1 MVFFTW
7 KKYSIKKYP
16 DHCGRTTLKSGLF
29 FIFILSHK
37 SRRPIKSLKFEEVIN
52 FCKKILYGP
61 FSMSHRPCDIIF
73 LIITLK
79 VLTCFEFINNLFSM
93 YFYNE
98 KSTGINNNTKANFFL
113 QPIQRVSTF
122 HANDLSSF
130 PIMLKRQ
137 PIRSLLKINVV
148 KKLYNFIWHK
158 KR

>member
-1 MVFFTW
+1 
-7 KKYSIKKYP
+7 
-16 DHCGRTTLKSGLF
+16 
-29 FIFILSHK
+29 
-37 SRRPIKSLKFEEVIN
+37 
-52 FCKKILYGP
+52 
-61 FSMSHRPCDIIF
+61 MSHRPCDIIF

-130 PIMLKRQ
+130 PIMLKGQ
-137 PIRSLLKINVV
+137 PIRAPNYFHARSGAL
-148 KKLYNFIWHK
+148 
-158 KR
+158 